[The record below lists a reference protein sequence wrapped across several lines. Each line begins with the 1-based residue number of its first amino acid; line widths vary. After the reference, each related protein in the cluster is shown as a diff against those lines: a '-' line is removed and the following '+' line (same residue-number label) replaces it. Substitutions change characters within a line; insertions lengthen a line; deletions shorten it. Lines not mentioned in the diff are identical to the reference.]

1 MRWGEET
8 PTHKMHPCKRSKL
21 CYNPSYEYH
30 LEPTIYYPLST
41 IQKNL
46 HRRFLPMSPFA
57 LQLMNGCL
65 ASDIE
70 QENQNAFQA
79 LQKAGAIEEVN
90 GLWKLGSLYRT
101 GRLFMGKDGRGYV
114 EAAFKEQRDLLVEPD
129 FLGDARHG
137 DTVVVK
143 RIIARRGRA
152 SGKVLMVIDKAHL
165 FTIAYTH
172 RDESGNFMILDIR
185 TGEPTYAKME
195 GMDLKAFKLGTVLKV
210 DIDTDNVL
218 EVFGTLDDPK
228 VDEKISLALYERE
241 DAFPEACVAEAIEVE
256 SEVTRSEHPDR
267 VDLTDLDFCTI
278 DPVTAKDFDD
288 AIYFDLKNYTLY
300 VAIADVSHYVPYF
313 TKIDKEAKKR
323 GFTTYFPHKSFPML
337 PRQLSENICS
347 LQPRVDRLAF
357 VSKIELDRNT
367 LKPLHEEFF
376 EAIIHSKY
384 RFHYDQV
391 DTLIATE
398 GCDAKGTVARVLT
411 WLLPLQKITLR
422 LRDRRLKEGF
432 DFRADE
438 TKLTIDAD
446 HLLAGTHIETGTPSH
461 SLVEECMLLAN
472 QAAAKR
478 FSGEE
483 EDQLGIFR
491 IHEPPQL
498 SKLEELLVQLASVGL
513 YVEEYEDSPSLI
525 RAIQKEAKKLGLAN
539 QVDAM
544 LIKSLRQASYAAHNV
559 GHFGLGYRY
568 YSHFT
573 SPIRRY
579 SDLILHRM
587 IKAQLQNDEQEME
600 YLLRNIESLCAR
612 VSELERKAVKSE
624 WDFRDRK
631 FARWAA
637 TKFGEV
643 FEAEVVE
650 IEESGDAKAVLHADV
665 QGVTV
670 HLRADQVMLFDRIKV
685 RISDVSI
692 PQAFI
697 QCEFVEKLSREATE
711 LA

>member
-1 MRWGEET
+1 
-8 PTHKMHPCKRSKL
+8 
-21 CYNPSYEYH
+21 
-30 LEPTIYYPLST
+30 
-41 IQKNL
+41 
-46 HRRFLPMSPFA
+46 
-57 LQLMNGCL
+57 MNGCL

-70 QENQNAFQA
+70 QENQNTFQA

-101 GRLFMGKDGRGYV
+101 GRLYMGKDGRGYV
-114 EAAFKEQRDLLVEPD
+114 EAEFKEQRDLLVEPD

-185 TGEPTYAKME
+185 TGEPTYAKMD

-241 DAFPEACVAEAIEVE
+241 DAFPEACVTEAVEVE

-313 TKIDKEAKKR
+313 TEIDKEAKKR

-337 PRQLSENICS
+337 PRELSENICS
-347 LQPRVDRLAF
+347 LKPRVDRLAF

-376 EAIIHSKY
+376 EAIIHSKH
-384 RFHYDQV
+384 RFNYDQV
-391 DTLIATE
+391 DEIIATE
-398 GCDAKGTVARVLT
+398 GRDAEGTVARLLT
-411 WLLPLQKITLR
+411 WLLPLQKITVR
-422 LRDRRLKEGF
+422 LRNTRLKEGF
-432 DFRADE
+432 DFRTDE
-438 TKLTIDAD
+438 TKLTIDAN
-446 HLLAGTHIETGTPSH
+446 HLLVGTQIETGTPSH

-525 RAIQKEAKKLGLAN
+525 RAIQKEAEKMGLAAE
-539 QVDAM
+539 VDAM

-612 VSELERKAVKSE
+612 VSELERKEVKSE

-637 TKFGEV
+637 TKVGEV
-643 FEAEVVE
+643 FGAEVVE
-650 IEESGDAKAVLHADV
+650 IEESGDAKAVLYADV

-685 RISDVSI
+685 RIGDVSI

-711 LA
+711 LV